1 MNLYES
7 VKNNLKES
15 SKEELVNS
23 LINYLYDTYGDNFKL
38 EDNVNGYTK
47 NEEIYEMLVTQYL
60 EEKPDISF
68 VEWVKNIIDEPHGL
82 LEVKVNDTVNEGEET
97 SIPKVETF
105 DTEDTGGHV
114 IVGFGKLSDGTYY
127 SISPEVICIW
137 DTDWYKLHF
146 EEPVEISDDSP
157 IMDEIDHMI
166 TCYDYDT
173 PQYKEYAD
181 QCIAMDA
188 NKASYCIDMEE

>member
-7 VKNNLKES
+7 LKNNLKES

-47 NEEIYEMLVTQYL
+47 NEEIYETLVTQYL

-82 LEVKVNDTVNEGEET
+82 LEVKVNDTVKEGLDESVRLVYNGKVYYEFGRDEWNSMSEEDQ
-97 SIPKVETF
+97 E
-105 DTEDTGGHV
+105 G
-114 IVGFGKLSDGTYY
+114 
-127 SISPEVICIW
+127 CII
-137 DTDWYKLHF
+137 DAADQAS
-146 EEPVEISDDSP
+146 EEEGYTVDY
-157 IMDEIDHMI
+157 DEIDI
-166 TCYDYDT
+166 
-173 PQYKEYAD
+173 
-181 QCIAMDA
+181 
-188 NKASYCIDMEE
+188 EED